1 MVLTKKIK
9 ALLLAYSS
17 FGLVRYLVWSSP
29 LRYGLD
35 QTRTKPKGEHDQRK
49 TVNVV
54 VVCAKKERFALLRK
68 CII

>member
-17 FGLVRYLVWSSP
+17 FGLVRYLAWSSP

-35 QTRTKPKGEHDQRK
+35 QTKTKPKGEQ
-49 TVNVV
+49 NP
-54 VVCAKKERFALLRK
+54 AKDL
-68 CII
+68 